1 MKKFYSKI
9 DIWLAFPLIFPF
21 FKAIEGMI
29 KGHWY
34 GYLLFIVLIIVVVA
48 ISKTTNYTISENEL
62 VVKSM
67 WIVNEKIDIHKITK
81 IENSNSIISSPALS
95 LSRIKIKY
103 NKYDEI
109 LISPKQKMEF
119 ASALKQINSN
129 ILVNV

>member
-1 MKKFYSKI
+1 MEVI
-9 DIWLAFPLIFPF
+9 
-21 FKAIEGMI
+21 
-29 KGHWY
+29 
-34 GYLLFIVLIIVVVA
+34 
-48 ISKTTNYTISENEL
+48 
-62 VVKSM
+62 
-67 WIVNEKIDIHKITK
+67 NEKIDIHKITK

>member
-1 MKKFYSKI
+1 
-9 DIWLAFPLIFPF
+9 
-21 FKAIEGMI
+21 MI
-29 KGHWY
+29 KGQWY
-34 GYLLFIVLIIVVVA
+34 GYLLFIVLIIVVIA

-62 VVKSM
+62 VVKSI

-95 LSRIKIKY
+95 LSRIRIKY